1 MPRGLGTRLST
12 ILLLIGLIIF
22 GTRSHAEE
30 VALAWDANR
39 ESDLEGYGVYFKAG
53 ADGPPYDFFGYVG
66 ISDLSD
72 ADSPAFTVS
81 GLQPNTTYHFAITAY
96 DTAGN
101 ESAFSASVCAE
112 VGPVVTPCAAPA
124 GRPLRRRH
132 RGEPRQQL
140 DRNRFRRVKG
150 RWRWRKRVLHPG
162 IGLVLGHTPGAN

>member
-1 MPRGLGTRLST
+1 MAMPRGLGTRLSS

-72 ADSPAFTVS
+72 ADLPAFTVS

-112 VGPVVTPCAAPA
+112 VGPVVTPCTSAGGATAATP
-124 GRPLRRRH
+124 P
-132 RGEPRQQL
+132 P
-140 DRNRFRRVKG
+140 
-150 RWRWRKRVLHPG
+150 PG
-162 IGLVLGHTPGAN
+162 NPGSSATATASAASGGGGGGGGCFIHALAMF

>member
-1 MPRGLGTRLST
+1 MPRGLGTRLSS

-66 ISDLSD
+66 ISDLPD
-72 ADSPAFTVS
+72 ADSPAFAVS

-112 VGPVVTPCAAPA
+112 VGPVVSPCTSAGRTTGATPPLPGNPSSSAAATASAAPGGGGGGGGCFIQA
-124 GRPLRRRH
+124 LV
-132 RGEPRQQL
+132 
-140 DRNRFRRVKG
+140 RF
-150 RWRWRKRVLHPG
+150 
-162 IGLVLGHTPGAN
+162 